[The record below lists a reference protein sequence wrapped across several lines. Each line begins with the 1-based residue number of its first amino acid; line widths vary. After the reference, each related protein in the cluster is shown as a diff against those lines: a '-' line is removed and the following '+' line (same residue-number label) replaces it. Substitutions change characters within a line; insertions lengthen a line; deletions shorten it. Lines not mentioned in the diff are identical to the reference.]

1 MERLERLQAVQ
12 REVSRE
18 RMGAEL
24 GRTVEVLV
32 EGPSDGGPGLVMGR
46 TPENRVVHVAAG
58 GSGAGRDLV
67 RVRITRTGGNSLGGE
82 LAA

>member
-1 MERLERLQAVQ
+1 MERLARLQALQ

-46 TPENRVVHVAAG
+46 TPENRVVHVSAG
-58 GSGAGRDLV
+58 GSGAGDLV